1 MLRPSTLSFLF
12 FWPLLCASPIGVMAD
27 PAPPSL
33 EIIGIYSFSADRT
46 EYDRFL
52 ATTIEE
58 VHNPINFSE
67 NLKNFLRDQGR
78 GDEIRPL
85 SQEDREEWDE
95 IYRAQ
100 LDKAALVEVMVTNP
114 DAKFSVGHFIQPD
127 PSKPPGRWQAAWNE
141 TFLTADGESRIEL
154 ADTEKVPGGSR
165 YRVVFVIHDWKPG
178 TPLQSSYGDLN
189 PPPLRPVPERLW
201 RLAPYE
207 LPD

>member
-1 MLRPSTLSFLF
+1 MLRLSALSLLF
-12 FWPLLCASPIGVMAD
+12 FWPLLCVSPSGVMAD

-33 EIIGIYSFSADRT
+33 EIIGLYSFRANRT

-52 ATTIEE
+52 ARTIEE
-58 VHNPINFSE
+58 VHNPLNFSE

-85 SQEDREEWDE
+85 SREDREEWE
-95 IYRAQ
+95 GIYRAH
-100 LDKAALVEVMVTNP
+100 LDEAVLVEVMVTNP
-114 DAKFSVGHFIQPD
+114 DARFSVGHFIQPD
-127 PSKPPGRWQAAWNE
+127 PSRPPGQWQAAWNE

-154 ADTEKVPGGSR
+154 ADTEKVPSSSR
-165 YRVVFVIHDWKPG
+165 YRVVFVIHYWRQG
-178 TPLQSSYGDLN
+178 TPLQSSYGDLT
-189 PPPLRPVPERLW
+189 PPLPEPVPARLW